1 MEEPIDLLCAG
12 RICVD
17 LYSEQVGATLEG
29 VSSFAKYLGGS
40 AANICVGTQRLGM
53 RTAMLTRVGD
63 EPMGHFLRQE
73 LEREGV
79 DVTGVSLDPERLS
92 GVVML
97 AVRESDDFPRIFYY
111 VDSADMA
118 LGPED
123 VDPSLVARAGA
134 VLLTGSYLSSERL
147 RAAMARL
154 VGCAKDSGARVALDL
169 DVRPGLWGLAP
180 LAAGNATN
188 VIAPQVA
195 DAFKSVL
202 GDCDLV
208 VGTREEMMA
217 AAARP
222 DIDEALRELRDRTDA
237 VIVVKAGVR
246 GCSVIDGALAAH
258 WEDGTWY
265 PGFRVEVLNTVGA
278 GDGFMA
284 GFLSRWLQHEPASRC
299 AEAGNAAG
307 AIVVSRHG
315 CSPAMPT
322 AAELASFLARS
333 KEISRVQEDRAL
345 VTLHRAGTRRG
356 EWPRLHVLAIDHR
369 WQLEE
374 MAGEAGVGTDRI
386 WELKELVHAGYLE
399 VAVRRRDTGLLADT
413 RYGGS
418 VLEAESGSGRWLA
431 RAIEIAGTR
440 PVELEGEP
448 ELATALR
455 QWPADQVVK
464 VIAYWHPED
473 PLDLADAQR
482 HTLLRLQHACELS
495 GHELLVELQ
504 SPRGTRFG
512 PGDLAATIADLYGAG
527 LRPDWWKLPPMQDA
541 ATWQQVGGVVSA
553 ADPYCRGLLVL
564 GHESSAEELAAA
576 FEAAATEPACAG
588 FAVGRRI
595 FAEPARRWLMGEIDD
610 REVVEQVRSR
620 FCALIDVWSAA
631 KERAEPLRRDVNNPQ
646 TTSR

>member
-1 MEEPIDLLCAG
+1 VIPMAERIDLLCAG

-17 LYSEQVGATLEG
+17 LYGEQVGATLEG
-29 VSSFAKYLGGS
+29 TSSFAKYLGGS
-40 AANICVGTQRLGM
+40 AANICVGTQRLGL

-63 EPMGHFLRQE
+63 EPMGYFLRSE
-73 LEREGV
+73 LAREGV
-79 DVTGVSLDPERLS
+79 DVSGVRVDPERLS

-111 VDSADMA
+111 ADSADMA

-123 VDPSLVARAGA
+123 VDPSLVSRAGD

-147 RAAMARL
+147 RAAMARVVSL
-154 VGCAKDSGARVALDL
+154 AKGSGARIALDL

-180 LAAGNATN
+180 LAAGNATS
-188 VIAPQVA
+188 VIAPEVA
-195 DAFKSVL
+195 DAFKGVL

-208 VGTREEMMA
+208 VGTREEIMA
-217 AAARP
+217 AASLP
-222 DIDEALRELRDRTDA
+222 DVDEALRDLRDKTDA

-246 GCSVIDGALAAH
+246 GCTVIEGAPAPH
-258 WEDGTWY
+258 WEDGTWC

-284 GFLSRWLQHEPASRC
+284 GFMSRWLKNEPPSRC

-322 AAELASFLARS
+322 AAELASFLARYD
-333 KEISRVQEDRAL
+333 EIRRPQDDREL
-345 VTLHRAGTRRG
+345 VRLHRVGTRRG

-374 MAGEAGVGTDRI
+374 LASEVGVHAERI
-386 WELKELVHAGYLE
+386 TELKRLVYAGYLE
-399 VAVRRRDTGLLADT
+399 VARHRDDTGLLVDSH
-413 RYGGS
+413 YGGW

-440 PVELEGEP
+440 PVEVEGEP
-448 ELATALR
+448 ELADTLR
-455 QWPADQVVK
+455 RWPAEQVVK
-464 VIAYWHPED
+464 VIVYWHRED
-473 PLDLADAQR
+473 PPGLVDKQR
-482 HTLLRLQHACELS
+482 DTLLRLQHACESS

-504 SPRGTRFG
+504 APRGTRFERG
-512 PGDLAATIADLYGAG
+512 AVAATIADLYGDG
-527 LRPDWWKLPPMQDA
+527 LRPEWWKLPPMRDA
-541 ATWQQVGGVVSA
+541 ATWQQVGNVVRANDS
-553 ADPYCRGLLVL
+553 DCRGLLVL
-564 GHESSAEELAAA
+564 GHESSPDDLALAFAA
-576 FEAAATEPACAG
+576 GASEPACVG

-595 FAEPARRWLMGEIDD
+595 FADPARRWFAGEIDSA
-610 REVVEQVRSR
+610 EVVERVRST
-620 FCALIDVWSAA
+620 FSELIELWSGA
-631 KERAEPLRRDVNNPQ
+631 KERAPGPMIRR
-646 TTSR
+646 SEL